1 MTLARKP
8 QMQHSPKRQRGIVLL
23 IALTVLVAMSLAGVA
38 LMRSVDNT
46 VVIAGNISFK
56 QASLQVSDRG
66 GRDALAWLSAKY
78 AILPTGTGQ
87 AILKD
92 DDPSNGYFSARPPS
106 EPDWFD
112 PATWANG
119 SVITNGGL
127 PDASGNTVRYI
138 IHRMCALPGLNEND
152 DNQSCSK
159 YYPANQK
166 LDSGSKSVGQA
177 QYEGFFQ
184 MYYRVTTR
192 VDGPRNNVT
201 ITQTALLL

>member
-1 MTLARKP
+1 
-8 QMQHSPKRQRGIVLL
+8 MQHSPKRQRGIVLL

-66 GRDALAWLSAKY
+66 GRDALIWLQGIY
-78 AILPTGTGQ
+78 AFPSGPTV
-87 AILKD
+87 LSN

-112 PATWANG
+112 PVTWA
-119 SVITNGGL
+119 SAYTTNGGL
-127 PDASGNTVRYI
+127 PDASGNTVRYLV
-138 IHRMCALPGLNEND
+138 HRMCALPGLLENAPL
-152 DNQSCSK
+152 QQCSK
-159 YYPANQK
+159 YFPPSQK
-166 LDSGSKSVGQA
+166 LDSGSKAVGQA
-177 QYEGFFQ
+177 TYQGFYQ
-184 MYYRVTTR
+184 MYYRITTR

-201 ITQTALLL
+201 VTQTAVLL

>member
-1 MTLARKP
+1 
-8 QMQHSPKRQRGIVLL
+8 MQHSPKRQQGIVLL

-56 QASLQVSDRG
+56 QASLHVSDRG
-66 GRDALAWLSAKY
+66 GRDALIWLQGKY
-78 AILPTGTGQ
+78 AGGAGPTILSN
-87 AILKD
+87 
-92 DDPSNGYFSARPPS
+92 DDPSFGYFSARPPT

-112 PATWANG
+112 PATWA
-119 SVITNGGL
+119 SALTTNGGVA
-127 PDASGNTVRYI
+127 DASGNTVKYL
-138 IHRMCALPGLNEND
+138 IHRMCAVPGLQENEN
-152 DNQSCSK
+152 NQSCSK
-159 YYPANQK
+159 FFPANQK

-177 QYEGFFQ
+177 QYEGNFQ

-201 ITQTALLL
+201 VTQTALLL

>member
-1 MTLARKP
+1 MKHVRKP
-8 QMQHSPKRQRGIVLL
+8 QLQHSPRRQSGIVLL

-66 GRDALAWLSAKY
+66 GRDALEWLKTVY
-78 AILPTGTGQ
+78 ATGAGPTT
-87 AILKD
+87 LSND
-92 DDPSNGYFSARPPS
+92 DSSHGYFSARPPT

-112 PATWANG
+112 TATWA
-119 SVITNGGL
+119 SAFTTNGGL
-127 PDASGNTVRYI
+127 PDASGNTVRYMV
-138 IHRMCALPGLNEND
+138 HRMCALPGLQENE

-159 YYPANQK
+159 YFPASQSN
-166 LDSGSKSVGQA
+166 SKAVGQTA
-177 QYEGFFQ
+177 YQGLFQ
-184 MYYRVTTR
+184 MYYRITTR

-201 ITQTALLL
+201 ITQTAVLL